1 MSISNPPIIVGADS
15 ALPAT
20 LAAALRY
27 VLGLVG
33 SFAVG
38 KGWVAEG
45 DVPSIVAAVSGVIAI
60 GYGLYKTFRNRQ
72 HLITAAEAA
81 PNAVAQVK

>member
-1 MSISNPPIIVGADS
+1 MAISNPPIVVSDS

-20 LAAALRY
+20 IAAALRY
-27 VLGLVG
+27 VLGLAG

-60 GYGLYKTFRNRQ
+60 AYGLYKTFHTRRN
-72 HLITAAEAA
+72 LIIAAEAA
-81 PNAVAQVK
+81 PDSVAQVKS